1 MARLGLDED
10 CDLRRSFRVMQSNS
24 SVYLNVDKSMS
35 FGDDVAVQNSDI
47 SQTEHDNVGC
57 DAEMRW
63 LGQSGR

>member
-1 MARLGLDED
+1 
-10 CDLRRSFRVMQSNS
+10 MQSNS

-35 FGDDVAVQNSDI
+35 FCDDVAVQNSDTR
-47 SQTEHDNVGC
+47 QTEHDNVEY